1 MSKVLIRKNLNRWFK
16 EKWVD
21 VSRKDKDGKHPPCGR
36 SKAKKGSKGYPKCRP
51 SVKVSSKT
59 PRTSGSMTEGEKRAA
74 TKRKRAKKQGVG
86 GKPTIVKGVMVK
98 APRIPR
104 KKGQPANS
112 KKHSDLYTDE
122 NPKGTIHGLG
132 FKNPAKAR
140 QSVVK
145 IKNSNKSHAHKTQAA
160 IAMEQRA
167 REMGKTKEANVYR
180 KFIEVQKRK
189 TKEMKKAL
197 PLTEYDVSGL
207 PDFSTTIKNE
217 PMYAATLAQHALNR
231 AKQKRIPATQ
241 AVQDAYLDLERGKS
255 SILAR
260 YTPEFYAQFVAAVSQ
275 ALENNSDTV
284 YLGREHQSALEGYIK
299 EMGELSDSWNESSK
313 NLLQGS
319 SKPDDDTISSVHD
332 LPTKFVVNHY
342 LNRHLNEAHEF
353 RMQSRAGRSR
363 SERDKLMPLTMFG
376 LPSDMPTLP
385 AIESNRQRYG
395 RDKPSKPLQ
404 PTHVRQLINEEGRP
418 YQHILMSGDE
428 PLASI
433 KGTPNSNNRIHI
445 GFGQGRPDLRGKG
458 YYPMLV
464 NALVQAGYS
473 VHSDNRNY
481 EYSHPSH
488 LAMQGR
494 FPRNVT
500 FAAGDYMG
508 DKYSRNYRGGSDADF
523 EYKRMPNVSQLE
535 QMLGRP
541 LTEQEFVD
549 NFKNYGAFPI
559 ERLTTGGEL
568 SYALQSGKEARENFE
583 RELADRRRR
592 AEKDSKIPYPT
603 RRQLRFDRMSIPYY
617 MGLTG
622 YGENYDYPFQPFDF
636 EEQER
641 QMAAPADEERIR
653 RILENMPNREGKV
666 RVIRPPPE
674 PPLFEGA
681 LDSVDELYNR
691 VKKVSL
697 HLHNAFG
704 EHDLEESRT
713 VLDTNY
719 PIHNRLA
726 SMHRRYEDGD
736 DVLTVS
742 PFRLDKLKDH
752 ITDIIGLPA
761 LTSAETANMSQQA
774 EERYNAQRGIVS
786 KLILEAFQGVG
797 PFRRIAVAGDHSSD
811 DNRMDNQDRRNF
823 ESSLGHTTAFKDAY
837 KERMERLGYTPDE
850 IQNIGIQPEIDPAE
864 IQDQIARQTL
874 QDKGFKVAPPKNL
887 VGVQQ
892 RATPETMRERME
904 RIRRERQQRGATTRL
919 HRDEH
924 GRITAVPLPNPTDH
938 GLPEWFNQDHIF
950 GLDRIETLA
959 NADNPVT
966 VDWGGTPTRIDDKEL
981 SEHLETGEGYLVKH
995 PHKNEYK
1002 VLYWENLAEYDRER
1016 ARLVA
1021 EHRRQEGQDEIN
1033 EMTQRQSP
1041 QLGQFI
1047 GITHPRYPNTAQAIL
1062 AGTDHIPNFS
1072 LANSVD
1078 MDAIDFYNRN
1088 TPDLMV
1094 DWYGTPTKISD
1105 ERLQEHLTSGDAMLH
1120 QQPRDVGIPDDGHE
1134 FHVVHNDQIAQQQMN
1149 NPN

>member
-36 SKAKKGSKGYPKCRP
+36 SKAKTSSKGYPKCRP

-59 PRTSGSMTEGEKRAA
+59 PKTSGSMTEGQKQAA

-86 GKPTIVKGVMVK
+86 GKPTIVKGVLVK

-197 PLTEYDVSGL
+197 PISEQDATFQHADFYDMLES
-207 PDFSTTIKNE
+207 D
-217 PMYAATLAQHALNR
+217 PMYAATFAQHALNR
-231 AKQKRIPATQ
+231 ARQKKIPATQ
-241 AVQDAYLDLERGKS
+241 AVQDAYLDLETQSGSDFHKYNP
-255 SILAR
+255 I
-260 YTPEFYAQFVAAVSQ
+260 FYAQFVAAVSR

-284 YLGREHQSALEGYIK
+284 YLGRQHQSALEGYIK
-299 EMGELSDSWNESSK
+299 QMKEMSDSLNVDDAFSNTSEDSRSS
-313 NLLQGS
+313 L
-319 SKPDDDTISSVHD
+319 HD

-342 LNRHLNEAHEF
+342 LNRHLNDAHKF
-353 RMQSRAGRSR
+353 RIQSRAGGGFD
-363 SERDKLMPLTMFG
+363 EKDQLIPLTMFG
-376 LPSDMPTLP
+376 LPSDMPTPP
-385 AIESNRQRYG
+385 AVESTKQRYG
-395 RDKPSKPLQ
+395 KRKPSKPLR
-404 PTHVRQLINEEGRP
+404 PTHVRQLINDEGKP

-433 KGTPNSNNRIHI
+433 SGAPNRNNRIHI

-458 YYPMLV
+458 YYPMLI
-464 NALVQAGYS
+464 NALLQAGYS
-473 VHSDNRNY
+473 VHSDSRNE

-500 FAAGDYMG
+500 LRHDTAMG
-508 DKYSRNYRGGSDADF
+508 DKYSRNYDDGRRTVF
-523 EYKRMPNVSQLE
+523 EYKRLPNITQLE
-535 QMLGRP
+535 QILGRP

-549 NFKNYGAFPI
+549 NFKNYNAMPF
-559 ERLTTGGEL
+559 ERFTTDSDLT
-568 SYALQSGKEARENFE
+568 YALGDGKEARADFE
-583 RELADRRRR
+583 RNLAEQRSRD
-592 AEKDSKIPYPT
+592 EKHRKIPYPQ
-603 RRQLRFDRMSIPYY
+603 RRQMKFDQMSIPYY

-622 YGENYDYPFQPFDF
+622 YGEDYDYPFQPFDF
-636 EEQER
+636 KEQER
-641 QMAAPADEERIR
+641 QMAAPADDERIR

-691 VKKVSL
+691 IKQVSS
-697 HLHNAFG
+697 HLHDAFA
-704 EHDLEESRT
+704 EHDYQESRT
-713 VLDTNY
+713 VSNTNY
-719 PIHNRLA
+719 PIHNKIA
-726 SMHRRYEDGD
+726 NMHKRYEDGD
-736 DVLTVS
+736 EILNVS

-752 ITDIIGLPA
+752 ITDIVGLPA

-774 EERYNAQRGIVS
+774 EERYNAQRKIVS

-797 PFRRIAVAGDHSSD
+797 PFRQIAIAGDHSSD

-823 ESSLGHTTAFKDAY
+823 QSSLAHTTAFKDAY
-837 KERMERLGYTPDE
+837 EERMARQGFTPDE

-892 RATPETMRERME
+892 MATAP
-904 RIRRERQQRGATTRL
+904 ALRL

-924 GRITAVPLPNPTDH
+924 GGITAIP
-938 GLPEWFNQDHIF
+938 
-950 GLDRIETLA
+950 
-959 NADNPVT
+959 
-966 VDWGGTPTRIDDKEL
+966 
-981 SEHLETGEGYLVKH
+981 
-995 PHKNEYK
+995 
-1002 VLYWENLAEYDRER
+1002 
-1016 ARLVA
+1016 
-1021 EHRRQEGQDEIN
+1021 QEGQN
-1033 EMTQRQSP
+1033 EMTQM
-1041 QLGQFI
+1041 I
-1047 GITHPRYPNTAQAIL
+1047 GITHPRYSNTAQLIP

-1078 MDAIDFYNRN
+1078 MDAVDFYYRN

-1094 DWYGTPTKISD
+1094 DWYGMPTRISD
-1105 ERLQEHLTSGDAMLH
+1105 ERLQEHLRSGDAMIH
-1120 QQPRDVGIPDDGHE
+1120 QQPSGTPIPDDGHE
-1134 FHVVHNDQIAQQQMN
+1134 FHVVHNDQIAHQMN
-1149 NPN
+1149 NPDLRSPDLF

>member
-36 SKAKKGSKGYPKCRP
+36 SKAKTSSKGYPKCRP

-59 PRTSGSMTEGEKRAA
+59 PKTSGSMTEGQKQAA

-197 PLTEYDVSGL
+197 PISEYDVYGGA
-207 PDFSTTIKNE
+207 DFSSTIINE

-231 AKQKRIPATQ
+231 ARQKRIPATQ
-241 AVQDAYLDLERGKS
+241 AVQDAYLDLERGKTS
-255 SILAR
+255 VLHR

-299 EMGELSDSWNESSK
+299 QMKEMSDSLNVPGAFTDIPENSR
-313 NLLQGS
+313 
-319 SKPDDDTISSVHD
+319 SSVHD

-342 LNRHLNEAHEF
+342 LNRHLNDAHEF
-353 RMQSRAGRSR
+353 RIKSRADRSR
-363 SERDKLMPLTMFG
+363 NEKDQLMPLTMFG
-376 LPSDMPTLP
+376 LPSDMPTPP
-385 AIESNRQRYG
+385 AIESNRRRFG
-395 RDKPSKPLQ
+395 RDKPSRPLQ
-404 PTHVRQLINEEGRP
+404 PTHVRQLINDEGMP
-418 YQHILMSGDE
+418 YQHILMSGEE

-445 GFGQGRPDLRGKG
+445 SFGQGRPDLRGKG

-464 NALVQAGYS
+464 NALLQAGYS

-500 FAAGDYMG
+500 LTSDTDMG

-523 EYKRMPNVSQLE
+523 EYKRLPNIAQLE
-535 QMLGRP
+535 QILGRP

-549 NFKNYGAFPI
+549 NFKNYGAMPL
-559 ERLTTGGEL
+559 ERFNTGSGL
-568 SYALQSGKEARENFE
+568 SYALDSGKDARAIFEN
-583 RELADRRRR
+583 ELAERRKRVEGER
-592 AEKDSKIPYPT
+592 KIPYPQ
-603 RRQLRFDRMSIPYY
+603 RRQMRFDRMSIPYY

-622 YGENYDYPFQPFDF
+622 YGEDYDYPFQPFDF
-636 EEQER
+636 EEKER
-641 QMAAPADEERIR
+641 QMRAPADDERIR

-681 LDSVDELYNR
+681 LDSLDELYNR
-691 VKKVSL
+691 IKQVSL
-697 HLHNAFG
+697 QLHNAYG
-704 EHDLEESRT
+704 EHDETYSRT
-713 VLDTNY
+713 VSDTNY
-719 PIHNRLA
+719 PIHNKIA
-726 SMHRRYEDGD
+726 NMHNRYEDGD
-736 DVLTVS
+736 EIINVS

-752 ITDIIGLPA
+752 ITDMVGLPA

-774 EERYNAQRGIVS
+774 EQVYNAQRNTVS
-786 KLILEAFQGVG
+786 KLILEAFQGQG
-797 PFRRIAVAGDHSSD
+797 PFRRIAIAGDHSSD

-823 ESSLGHTTAFKDAY
+823 QSSLAHTTAFKDAF
-837 KERMERLGYTPDE
+837 EDIMLEQGFTPDE
-850 IQNIGIQPEIDPAE
+850 IHNIGIQPEVESEPKSE
-864 IQDQIARQTL
+864 SEPEPEPTL

-892 RATPETMRERME
+892 RATPPP
-904 RIRRERQQRGATTRL
+904 RL

-924 GRITAVPLPNPTDH
+924 GRITAIPLPNPTDH
-938 GLPEWFNQDHIF
+938 GLPEWFNDRHIVD
-950 GLDRIETLA
+950 LDTVEILG
-959 NADNPVT
+959 NADNPIT

-981 SEHLETGEGYLVKH
+981 TNHLEAGEGYLVRH
-995 PHKNEYK
+995 PYWENNYH
-1002 VLYWENLAEYDRER
+1002 VLHWENLAEYDQER
-1016 ARLVA
+1016 ARLAA

-1033 EMTQRQSP
+1033 EMVGVALPRDAATP
-1041 QLGQFI
+1041 Q
-1047 GITHPRYPNTAQAIL
+1047 PIL
-1062 AGTDHIPNFS
+1062 AGTNHIPNFS
-1072 LANSVD
+1072 LANSVS
-1078 MDAIDFYNRN
+1078 MD
-1088 TPDLMV
+1088 DLDVYQADYPHIMV
-1094 DWYGTPTKISD
+1094 NWYGTPTRMDD
-1105 ERLQEHLTSGDAMLH
+1105 ERLQEHLRSGEAILHHQPSDA
-1120 QQPRDVGIPDDGHE
+1120 QETQ
-1134 FHVVHNDQIAQQQMN
+1134 FHVVHNDQIAYQMN
-1149 NPN
+1149 NPDQRSPSLFEQAFG

>member
-59 PRTSGSMTEGEKRAA
+59 PKTSGSMTEGEKRAA
-74 TKRKRAKKQGVG
+74 TKRKRAKRQGVG

-197 PLTEYDVSGL
+197 PISEYDVYGGA
-207 PDFSTTIKNE
+207 DFSSTIINE

-231 AKQKRIPATQ
+231 AKQKGIPATQ
-241 AVQDAYLDLERGKS
+241 AVQDAYLDLERGKTS
-255 SILAR
+255 VLHR
-260 YTPEFYAQFVAAVSQ
+260 YTPEFYTQFVAAVSR

-299 EMGELSDSWNESSK
+299 QMKEMSDSLNI
-313 NLLQGS
+313 
-319 SKPDDDTISSVHD
+319 DDAFSNTSEDSRSSVHD

-342 LNRHLNEAHEF
+342 LNRHLNDAHEF
-353 RMQSRAGRSR
+353 RMQSRAGRTR
-363 SERDKLMPLTMFG
+363 DEADKLMPLTMFG

-385 AIESNRQRYG
+385 AIESNRRRFG
-395 RDKPSKPLQ
+395 KDKPSRPLQ
-404 PTHVRQLINEEGRP
+404 PTHIRQLISEETGKP

-445 GFGQGRPDLRGKG
+445 SFGQGRPDLRGKG

-494 FPRNVT
+494 FPRNVILAT
-500 FAAGDYMG
+500 DNMG
-508 DKYSRNYRGGSDADF
+508 DKYSRNYRRGSDAEF

-549 NFKNYGAFPI
+549 NFKNYGALPL
-559 ERLTTGGEL
+559 ERLTPGGEL
-568 SYALQSGKEARENFE
+568 SYALASGRQARGDFE
-583 RELADRRRR
+583 RELADRQRQRER
-592 AEKDSKIPYPT
+592 DRKIPYPQ
-603 RRQLRFDRMSIPYY
+603 RQQMRFNRMTIPYY

-622 YGENYDYPFQPFDF
+622 YGEDYDYPFQPFDF

-641 QMAAPADEERIR
+641 QMTAPADEERIME
-653 RILENMPNREGKV
+653 ILDRMPNREGKV

-681 LDSVDELYNR
+681 LDNVDELYNR

-704 EHDLEESRT
+704 EHGDEDSRE

-726 SMHRRYEDGD
+726 SMHQRYKDGD
-736 DVLTVS
+736 EILNVS

-774 EERYNAQRGIVS
+774 EERYNAQRSIVS

-887 VGVQQ
+887 VGVRQMT
-892 RATPETMRERME
+892 TP
-904 RIRRERQQRGATTRL
+904 RL
-919 HRDEH
+919 HRDER
-924 GRITAVPLPNPTDH
+924 GEITAIPLPNPSDH
-938 GLPEWFNQDHIF
+938 GLPEWFNSQLIF
-950 GLDRIETLA
+950 GDDLIEQLA
-959 NADNPVT
+959 NAENPIT

-981 SEHLETGEGYLVKH
+981 AAHLEAGEGYIVRH
-995 PHKNEYK
+995 PHKSEYK
-1002 VLYWENLAEYDRER
+1002 VLHWENLAEYDQER
-1016 ARLVA
+1016 ARLAA
-1021 EHRRQEGQDEIN
+1021 EHRRQEGQN
-1033 EMTQRQSP
+1033 EMTEM
-1041 QLGQFI
+1041 I
-1047 GITHPRYPNTAQAIL
+1047 GITHPRYPNTAQIIP
-1062 AGTDHIPNFS
+1062 AGTDHIPNFN
-1072 LANSVD
+1072 LANSVSQ
-1078 MDAIDFYNRN
+1078 DAIDYYHKN

-1094 DWYGTPTKISD
+1094 DWYGTPTRIDD
-1105 ERLQEHLTSGDAMLH
+1105 ERLQEHLRSGDAMIH
-1120 QQPRDVGIPDDGHE
+1120 QQPSGTPIPDDGHE
-1134 FHVVHNDQIAQQQMN
+1134 FHVVHNQQVAEQFN
-1149 NPN
+1149 NPELRSPDLF